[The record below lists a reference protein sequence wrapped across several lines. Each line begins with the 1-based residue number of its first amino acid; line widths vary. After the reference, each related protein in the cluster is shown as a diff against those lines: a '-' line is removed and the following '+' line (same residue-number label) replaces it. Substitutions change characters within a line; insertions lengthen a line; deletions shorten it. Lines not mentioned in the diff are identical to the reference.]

1 MAITDTYKL
10 LSDEELVAKY
20 HSGDEKAADY
30 LIEKYKNL
38 VRKNVRSYYLAGADN
53 EDLLQEG
60 MLGLFKAIRDYN
72 PDRDALFMTFASL
85 CVSRHIRSTITRYNR
100 KKNGPLNGYVS
111 FEETINDNGSD
122 EDIKL
127 VDTLVD
133 DSMKNPEEMIIAKE
147 QVIRIQTCMDNDL
160 SKFEKNVVELYIEGL
175 SYAEIGERLQKPV
188 KSIDNAI
195 QRIRNKILKN
205 C

>member
-1 MAITDTYKL
+1 M
-10 LSDEELVAKY
+10 
-20 HSGDEKAADY
+20 
-30 LIEKYKNL
+30 
-38 VRKNVRSYYLAGADN
+38 RSYYLAGADN

-72 PDRDALFMTFASL
+72 PEKDALFMTFASL

-111 FEETINDNGSD
+111 FEETINDNESD

-127 VDTLVD
+127 VDTLVA
-133 DSMKNPEEMIIAKE
+133 DSMKNPEEMLIAKE
-147 QVIRIQTCMDNDL
+147 QVIKIQTCMNNDL

-175 SYAEIGERLQKPV
+175 SYAEIGEKLQKPV

>member
-72 PDRDALFMTFASL
+72 PDRDAVFMTFASL

-160 SKFEKNVVELYIEGL
+160 SKFEKM
-175 SYAEIGERLQKPV
+175 
-188 KSIDNAI
+188 
-195 QRIRNKILKN
+195 
-205 C
+205 

>member
-1 MAITDTYKL
+1 MAITDTYKMF
-10 LSDEELVAKY
+10 SDEELVAKY

-38 VRKNVRSYYLAGADN
+38 VRKNVRSYYLAGADS

-72 PDRDALFMTFASL
+72 PEKDALFMTFASL

-111 FEETINDNGSD
+111 FEETINDNESD

-127 VDTLVD
+127 VDTLVA
-133 DSMKNPEEMIIAKE
+133 DSMKNPEEMLIAKE
-147 QVIRIQTCMDNDL
+147 QVIKIQTCMNNNL

-175 SYAEIGERLQKPV
+175 SYAEIGEKLQKPV

>member
-1 MAITDTYKL
+1 
-10 LSDEELVAKY
+10 
-20 HSGDEKAADY
+20 
-30 LIEKYKNL
+30 
-38 VRKNVRSYYLAGADN
+38 
-53 EDLLQEG
+53 

-100 KKNGPLNGYVS
+100 KKNGPLNCYVS

-133 DSMKNPEEMIIAKE
+133 GSMKNPEEMIIAKE
-147 QVIRIQTCMDNDL
+147 QVIKIQTCMDNDL
-160 SKFEKNVVELYIEGL
+160 SKFEKM
-175 SYAEIGERLQKPV
+175 
-188 KSIDNAI
+188 
-195 QRIRNKILKN
+195 
-205 C
+205 